1 MNATSNRRII
11 SKIYK
16 ELKKLETNKLN
27 KHIKMGYRTKQNSQQ
42 RRVMSKQPLKKGSAS
57 LVIREM
63 QIKTPLRF
71 HLTPIRRAKIK
82 NSSDSTCC

>member
-1 MNATSNRRII
+1 MNATSNRGII

-57 LVIREM
+57 LVIRVM
-63 QIKTPLRF
+63 QIKTTLRF
-71 HLTPIRRAKIK
+71 HLTSVRIAKIK
-82 NSSDSTCC
+82 NLVD